1 MQIRIAL
8 SVLGLAASLAAASA
22 GATLRMVEQA
32 VETST
37 LTTSLPDDASGS
49 IAVSACAGC
58 KPVLLQLSSKS
69 QYFIGKTPV
78 TYAQFRAAAA
88 NGSSRQLNVFYEA
101 KDRTITRLVVSGGQS
116 TPVRQPH
123 KD

>member
-8 SVLGLAASLAAASA
+8 SVLGLAASLTAAAA

-69 QYFIGKTPV
+69 QYFVGKTPV
-78 TYAQFRAAAA
+78 TYAQLRAAA
-88 NGSSRQLNVFYEA
+88 NDSSRQLNVFYQA
-101 KDRTITRLVVSGGQS
+101 KDRTITRLVVSGVVQGVA
-116 TPVRQPH
+116 VRQPR